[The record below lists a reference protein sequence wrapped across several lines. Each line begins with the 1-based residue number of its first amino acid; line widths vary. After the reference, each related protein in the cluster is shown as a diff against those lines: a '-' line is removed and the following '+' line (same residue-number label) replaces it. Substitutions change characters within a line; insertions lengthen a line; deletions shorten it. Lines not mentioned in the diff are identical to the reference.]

1 MRRTPEPLSRVDR
14 VGIVGAIA
22 MGLLFAA
29 VLARIAQLQLAPGRT
44 LAAYAENRVATRPVQ
59 GYRGEILD
67 RRGRLLSTSRLGYRV
82 FVDPEQIDRARI
94 DELIVQLAD
103 VTGEPA
109 DRVGERIVRAVSL
122 NDSRRQLRPEELPE
136 HKSFLQAVSALWGD
150 DASEVAAAAPP
161 ETDGPTIIE
170 DELTLDAP
178 PDASESALSG
188 AATEEAG
195 QSLPPLLRYVAIGGV
210 LSDEQVARA
219 RGLGQPGVHL
229 ERRPVREYP
238 GGDMVASLVGKVGFE
253 NSGLLGAEL
262 ALDDRLTA
270 SDGTARYVRDASG
283 RPLWIERG
291 QWTPAS
297 HGHSQRL
304 SIDLELQRIAHEELW
319 RGVEHADAAG
329 GLLLMLDPLTGEVLA
344 MVDIYRDVGELP
356 EFPWVDIKP
365 DPNAPKPPAYN
376 PGAPTRY
383 RTLTLDPGRAI
394 HPALGR
400 NRCVEDIYEPGS
412 TFKPFVWS
420 LVTESGLAKPEEV
433 FDTEGGRWL
442 MRVGRSARMIED
454 VTRRAEM
461 TWTEVLI
468 NSSNIGMIKGATRME
483 FDALRSGILRFG
495 FGARTGIGLSGES
508 AGMVTPASR
517 WSHWTQESVAHGNEI
532 SVTPIQI
539 ARAYCAFARSGA
551 LAGTIPTVSLLATG
565 PNAAA
570 RDALVKVLPPEVAT
584 MARHALRQ
592 VAANAERNMTQVDPA
607 ETGWR
612 YQMFGKSG
620 TAEIPLGKPPKG
632 KRRPPGASGYF
643 DNQYNSS
650 FIAGAPLENPR
661 LLLVVVINDPGPEAI
676 RARRHYGSWVA
687 APVARRVLE
696 RSLTY
701 LGVSPDAPEERADEA
716 LQTASSR

>member
-1 MRRTPEPLSRVDR
+1 MKQAPGPLSRVDR
-14 VGIVGAIA
+14 VGMLGAVL
-22 MGLLFAA
+22 MGVLFAA
-29 VLARIAQLQLAPGRT
+29 VLVRIAQLQLAPGET

-82 FVDPEQIDRARI
+82 FVDPEQIDRSRL
-94 DELIVQLAD
+94 DELIVQLAE

-109 DRVGERIVRAVSL
+109 DRVGERVVRAVSL
-122 NDSRRQLRPEELPE
+122 NDERRQLRPAEATEP
-136 HKSFLQAVSALWGD
+136 KGFLQAVRSVWSAESD
-150 DASEVAAAAPP
+150 DAAQLSPLAVVAPLAPEEDTAAEALGAVDDALAEAEP
-161 ETDGPTIIE
+161 EE
-170 DELTLDAP
+170 
-178 PDASESALSG
+178 
-188 AATEEAG
+188 TEEEPP
-195 QSLPPLLRYVAIGGV
+195 SLIRYVAVGGV
-210 LSDEQVARA
+210 LDDAQVARA
-219 RGLGQPGVHL
+219 RGIEHPGVHL

-262 ALDDRLTA
+262 ALDERLTA

-297 HGHSQRL
+297 HGESQRL
-304 SIDLELQRIAHEELW
+304 SLDLELQRIAQEELE

-329 GLLLMLDPLTGEVLA
+329 GLLLMLDPLTGEILA
-344 MVDIYRDVGELP
+344 MVDLYRDVGELP

-365 DPNAPKPPAYN
+365 DPNAPKPPPYD
-376 PGAPTRY
+376 PGALQRY

-420 LVTESGLAKPEEV
+420 LVTESGLAKPDEV

-442 MRVGRSARMIED
+442 IRRGRSTRRIED

-508 AGMVTPASR
+508 AGMVTPAAR

-551 LAGTIPTVSLLATG
+551 LAGTIPTVRLLATG

-570 RDALVKVLPPEVAT
+570 RDALVKALPPEVAT
-584 MARHALRQ
+584 MARSALRH
-592 VAANAERNMTQVDPA
+592 VAANAERNMVVVDPA

-661 LLLVVVINDPGPEAI
+661 LLLVVVINDPGPAAI
-676 RARRHYGSWVA
+676 RQRRHYGSWVA

-701 LGVSPDAPEERADEA
+701 LGVSPDAPQPEADDA
-716 LQTASSR
+716 LQTASTR